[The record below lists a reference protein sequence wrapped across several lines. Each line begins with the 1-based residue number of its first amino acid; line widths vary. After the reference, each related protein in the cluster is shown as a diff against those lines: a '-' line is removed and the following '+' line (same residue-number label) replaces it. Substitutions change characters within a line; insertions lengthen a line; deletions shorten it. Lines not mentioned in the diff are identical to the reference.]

1 MKKASPIFKDPF
13 RINELFNGFLTEL
26 CEFEITEIIPGIKY
40 VSQLLDLEMSYNIDN
55 KALEEVRIWLFRL
68 ARTRT
73 SCAA

>member
-68 ARTRT
+68 VRTRT

>member
-55 KALEEVRIWLFRL
+55 KALEEVRI
-68 ARTRT
+68 
-73 SCAA
+73 